1 MKKLFIATLTIASMA
16 VSVCA
21 QNLLT
26 NGDFEDG
33 ANGWTELFNGAAV
46 NSDYVRS
53 GASSLMLEGTGAW
66 SVPGA
71 YVSLPANP
79 GDVFNFQG
87 YLGVDTQLV
96 DPGAL
101 MVGLFKIVWSD
112 GSSDLDPLVPDTA
125 LIGTPL
131 TGTDPGIEATP
142 LVDPSTPGSSWVFA
156 EAQGTAPA
164 GTTSVSFFALFVNGG
179 VGTIYADDL
188 VVTVVPEPQTYAA
201 ILGLLTL
208 AFVAYRRRK

>member
-33 ANGWTELFNGAAV
+33 ANGWAELFNGAAV